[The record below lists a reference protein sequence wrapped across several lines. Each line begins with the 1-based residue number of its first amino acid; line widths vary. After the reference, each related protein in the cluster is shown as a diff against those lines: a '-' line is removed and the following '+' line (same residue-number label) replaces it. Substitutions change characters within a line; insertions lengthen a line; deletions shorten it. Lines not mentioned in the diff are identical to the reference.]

1 MQKKRSVRLDAKQK
15 PAAAGLGPDD
25 PLDLVRLRARYGEG
39 SLTPTALVEGVLDR
53 IRARGDDKVW
63 IHLVPAE
70 QLLAV
75 AAALEKAGP
84 AGKPLWGVPFA
95 IKDNIDLGDHPT
107 TAACPEFA
115 YVAPASAT
123 AVARLVAAG
132 AIPIGKTNLDQ
143 FATGLNGTRSPYGA
157 PASATNP
164 GYISGGSS
172 SGSAVAVAAG
182 LVSFALGTDTAGSG
196 RVPAMLNNIVGLKP
210 TRGLISTKGVVP
222 ACRSL
227 DCVSIFAL
235 TAGDAAEL
243 LALTKGFDA
252 GDSFSRQE
260 GRGALPGTV
269 KGLRFGVPAKGQ
281 AEFFGNDEGARLFKA
296 AQKTIEK
303 LGGTVVAIDVAPF
316 LDTARLLYDGPWVAE
331 RYAALR
337 EFFTAHPQAFHPVTR
352 EIVASGAKPLAADGF
367 EGYYRLKE
375 MRRVTDVIWQ
385 KMDVLLLPTAPRTY
399 TIAEMLADPIQ
410 LNSNL
415 GVYTNFVNLLDL
427 SAIAIPAG
435 WQKDGLPFGTTLL
448 APAWNDIALC
458 ALGDAIHR
466 AQNLEIGALG
476 LPLPAPRADARAPV
490 GTNGAIKIA
499 VCGAHM
505 EGLPLNHQLT
515 DRGASLVKKAKTA
528 KAYKLYALPGGPPA
542 RPGMVRAPKGA
553 AIEVEVWELP
563 EREFGGFMKAIPAPL
578 SIGTIELAGGDSVKG
593 FLCEAAGLKGAKDIT
608 ALGGWRRYLKAQK
621 MTRTKGTGRR

>member
-1 MQKKRSVRLDAKQK
+1 MQKKRPVKRS
-15 PAAAGLGPDD
+15 GLGARD
-25 PLDLVRLRARYGEG
+25 PLDLARLRTRTADG
-39 SLTPTALVEGVLDR
+39 SLTPTQLVEGVLAR
-53 IRARGDDKVW
+53 IAARGDDHVW
-63 IHLVPAE
+63 ISLVPAE
-70 QLLAV
+70 KLRAM

-95 IKDNIDLGDHPT
+95 IKDNIDLADLPT
-107 TAACPEFA
+107 TAACPDFSYMPES
-115 YVAPASAT
+115 SAT
-123 AVARLVAAG
+123 AVARLIAAG

-157 PASATNP
+157 PESATNP

-235 TAGDAAEL
+235 TTDDAAEL
-243 LALTKGFDA
+243 LGIAQGFDA
-252 GDSFSRQE
+252 ADSFSRHPAH
-260 GRGALPGTV
+260 GALASAI
-269 KGLRFGVPAKGQ
+269 KGQRFGVPRKGQ
-281 AEFFGNDEGARLFKA
+281 AEFYGNEEGVRLFKA
-296 AQKTIEK
+296 AQRRIET
-303 LGGTVVAIDVAPF
+303 LGGTIVEIDVAPF
-316 LDTARLLYDGPWVAE
+316 LDTARLLYEGPWVAE
-331 RYAALR
+331 RYVAIR
-337 EFFTAHPQAFHPVTR
+337 DFITHHPDSVHPVTR
-352 EIVASGAKPLAADGF
+352 KITESGAAPSAADAF
-367 EGYYRLKE
+367 AGYYKLRE
-375 MRRVTDVIWQ
+375 MRRITDAAWDKI
-385 KMDVLLLPTAPRTY
+385 DVLLLPTAPRTY